1 MRSTI
6 AVLCLGLIARA
17 GWAQDSVLRLID
29 MKSNTSKPFVQ
40 HRKATDSQWYPAFVG
55 TEGAISDHFK
65 TDPQTVAALEFFI
78 GGRVGV
84 ARDTDLEIITDRS
97 VSSGAPTIQ
106 RIVLHSGTLWMKSG
120 GRLSRPLEIQTNGG
134 TMGIKGTE
142 FTLETRPDSA
152 TKLAVLEGSVEVKD
166 QNQKYLGVAQAGD
179 VYSLKNDAEPQQKH
193 VDIAELRR
201 ETSQLLL
208 DTGIAEVAF
217 NIEDYKQEAAAIRAG
232 VSDATRRAQELL
244 EKLNG
249 MQTKDDR
256 EGYYLATP
264 YQGAIRAG
272 VSASGGSRM
281 SSPTA
286 IVPKAET
293 LFAWKEYPGADGYVI
308 FVSDKPTFENI
319 LYSDRVRDTRAVYPA
334 VARPLAPG
342 RYYWRIVPVTAD
354 DAVIPGAM
362 AGQSS
367 FEVFTPQ

>member
-1 MRSTI
+1 MRSQFV
-6 AVLCLGLIARA
+6 VLCLALVATT
-17 GWAQDSVLRLID
+17 GWAQESVLRLID
-29 MKSNTSKPFVQ
+29 MKGTTSKPFVQ
-40 HRKATDSQWYPAFVG
+40 HRKASDKQWYPAFVG
-55 TEGAISDHFK
+55 TEGAVTDHFK

-97 VSSGAPTIQ
+97 VSPAAPTIQ

-120 GRLSRPLEIQTNGG
+120 GKLARPLEIQTNGG

-142 FTLETRPDSA
+142 FTLETKPDSA

-179 VYSLKNDAEPQQKH
+179 VYSLKTDAEPQQRH

-201 ETSQLLL
+201 ETNQMLL
-208 DTGIAEVAF
+208 DTGIADVAF
-217 NIEDYKQEAAAIRAG
+217 SIEDYKQEAAALRAG
-232 VSDATRRAQELL
+232 VSDASKRAQELL
-244 EKLNG
+244 EKLNSL
-249 MQTKDDR
+249 QTKDDR
-256 EGYYLATP
+256 QGYYLAAP
-264 YQGAIRAG
+264 FQNAIRAG
-272 VSASGGSRM
+272 VSPSGGSRM

-286 IVPKAET
+286 LVPKAET

-342 RYYWRIVPVTAD
+342 RYYWRIVPVSAD
-354 DAVIPGAM
+354 DAVMPEAM

-367 FEVFTPQ
+367 FEVSPSQ